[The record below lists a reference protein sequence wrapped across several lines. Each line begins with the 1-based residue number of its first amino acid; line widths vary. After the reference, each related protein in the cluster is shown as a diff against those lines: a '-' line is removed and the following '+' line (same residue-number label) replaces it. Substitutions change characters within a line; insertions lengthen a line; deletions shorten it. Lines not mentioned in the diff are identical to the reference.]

1 LISPGL
7 APEYHLS
14 AMPTELT
21 DEQIEKLKHEFR
33 RCREG
38 TSEAIINLRRT
49 GDTSLIPEVLR
60 GIVYR
65 YMRPEAR
72 PQVEQAS
79 LDTPLS
85 ALGMDSLM
93 MLEVML
99 DVQDALDIVVE
110 DSDLRRVKTFRDV
123 SELLTQRFTENRQA
137 T

>member
-14 AMPTELT
+14 AMTTELT

-38 TSEAIINLRRT
+38 TPEAIINLRRT
-49 GDTSLIPEVLR
+49 GDTSLIPEILR

-65 YMRPEAR
+65 YVRPEAR

-137 T
+137 I

>member
-38 TSEAIINLRRT
+38 TPEAIINLRRT
-49 GDTSLIPEVLR
+49 GDTSLIPEILR

-65 YMRPEAR
+65 YVRPEAR

>member
-1 LISPGL
+1 
-7 APEYHLS
+7 
-14 AMPTELT
+14 MPTELT

-38 TSEAIINLRRT
+38 TPEAVINLRRT
-49 GDTSLIPEVLR
+49 GDTSLIPEILR

-65 YMRPEAR
+65 YVRTEAR

-123 SELLTQRFTENRQA
+123 SELLTQRFTENRQ
-137 T
+137 TT

>member
-1 LISPGL
+1 
-7 APEYHLS
+7 
-14 AMPTELT
+14 MPTELT

-38 TSEAIINLRRT
+38 TPEAIINLRRT
-49 GDTSLIPEVLR
+49 GDTSLIPEILR

-65 YMRPEAR
+65 YVRPEAR

-79 LDTPLS
+79 LGTPLS

>member
-7 APEYHLS
+7 APQYHLS
-14 AMPTELT
+14 AMPTEMT

-38 TSEAIINLRRT
+38 TPEAIINLRRT
-49 GDTSLIPEVLR
+49 GDTSLIPEILR

-65 YMRPEAR
+65 YVRPEAR

-79 LDTPLS
+79 LETPLS

-137 T
+137 A

>member
-38 TSEAIINLRRT
+38 TPEAIVNLRRT
-49 GDTSLIPEVLR
+49 GDTSLIPEILR

-65 YMRPEAR
+65 YVRPEAR

-123 SELLTQRFTENRQA
+123 SELLTQRFTENRQP

>member
-1 LISPGL
+1 
-7 APEYHLS
+7 
-14 AMPTELT
+14 MPTELT

-38 TSEAIINLRRT
+38 TPEAIINLRRN
-49 GDTSLIPEVLR
+49 GDTSLIPEILR

-65 YMRPEAR
+65 YVRAEAR

-79 LDTPLS
+79 LETPLS

-123 SELLTQRFTENRQA
+123 SELLTQRFTENRHA
-137 T
+137 A

>member
-14 AMPTELT
+14 AMTTELT

-38 TSEAIINLRRT
+38 TPEAIINLRRT
-49 GDTSLIPEVLR
+49 GDTSLIPEILR

-65 YMRPEAR
+65 YVRPEAR

>member
-1 LISPGL
+1 
-7 APEYHLS
+7 
-14 AMPTELT
+14 MPTELT

-38 TSEAIINLRRT
+38 TPEAIINLRRT
-49 GDTSLIPEVLR
+49 GDASLIPEILR

-65 YMRPEAR
+65 YGRPEAR

>member
-1 LISPGL
+1 LISPGI

-38 TSEAIINLRRT
+38 TPEAIINLRRT
-49 GDTSLIPEVLR
+49 GDTSLIPEILR

-65 YMRPEAR
+65 YVRPEAR

-137 T
+137 A

>member
-1 LISPGL
+1 
-7 APEYHLS
+7 
-14 AMPTELT
+14 MTTELT

-38 TSEAIINLRRT
+38 TPEAIINLRRT
-49 GDTSLIPEVLR
+49 GDTSLIPEILR

-65 YMRPEAR
+65 YVRGEAR
-72 PQVEQAS
+72 PLVEQSS
-79 LDTPLS
+79 LDAPLS

>member
-7 APEYHLS
+7 APQYHLS

-21 DEQIEKLKHEFR
+21 DEQIEKVKHEFR

-38 TSEAIINLRRT
+38 TPEAIINLRRS
-49 GDTSLIPEVLR
+49 GDTSLIPEILR

-65 YMRPEAR
+65 YVRPEAR

-79 LDTPLS
+79 LETPLS

-137 T
+137 A

>member
-38 TSEAIINLRRT
+38 TPEAIVSLRRT
-49 GDTSLIPEVLR
+49 DDTSLIPEILR

-65 YMRPEAR
+65 YVRPEAR

>member
-1 LISPGL
+1 
-7 APEYHLS
+7 
-14 AMPTELT
+14 MPTELT

-38 TSEAIINLRRT
+38 TPEAIINLWRT
-49 GDTSLIPEVLR
+49 GDTSLIPEILR

-65 YMRPEAR
+65 YVRPEAR

>member
-38 TSEAIINLRRT
+38 TPEAIINLRRT
-49 GDTSLIPEVLR
+49 GDTSLIPEILR

-65 YMRPEAR
+65 YVRPEAR

-123 SELLTQRFTENRQA
+123 SELLTQRFTENRQP